1 MRLTGIML
9 IVIGVAAAIFTVVNT
24 MAASKP
30 SDANTVGTAASNPDK
45 GVPPVVVPLIV
56 AIGGIGAGGG
66 MLLFG
71 QRGYDHVPDPSV
83 RN

>member
-1 MRLTGIML
+1 ML
-9 IVIGVAAAIFTVVNT
+9 IVIGVAAAIFTVAST

-30 SDANTVGTAASNPDK
+30 SDASTIGTAASNPDP
-45 GVPPVVVPLIV
+45 GATSVVVPLVV
-56 AIGGIGAGGG
+56 ALGGIGVGGG

-71 QRGYDHVPDPSV
+71 GHKGYDKVQNPAV